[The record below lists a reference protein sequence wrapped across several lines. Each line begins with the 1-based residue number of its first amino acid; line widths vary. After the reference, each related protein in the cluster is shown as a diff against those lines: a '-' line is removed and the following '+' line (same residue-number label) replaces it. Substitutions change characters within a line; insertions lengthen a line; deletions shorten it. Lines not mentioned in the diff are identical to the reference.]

1 MRWLP
6 AFVSALVASTTGV
19 LAAKRSSE
27 ERFASFHTKALAAS
41 SAVKLTDASFRELT
55 SGPRDYSV
63 AVLLNALDNR
73 YGCQMCREFQ
83 PEWDLLAKSWTK
95 ADKKADSRLV
105 FATLD
110 FSDGRDVFMSFGL
123 QTAPVVFYYPPTTGL
138 HAAKTKDPIRYDFV
152 NGFQSA
158 EQMHAWIARNTPNRP
173 APPVQR
179 PINYLKW
186 VVTTTILL
194 GGGTSAFVA
203 WPYVL
208 PVLQNRNVWA
218 AVSLISILVFT
229 SGQMF
234 NHIRK
239 VPYVGVDQRGGLTYF
254 AAGFQNQFGME
265 TQFVAAMCTSP
276 PPPLLCTYPNTPQN
290 RRRPRLLS
298 HVPRHQGPA
307 HRRPKGAERGRL
319 CLGRHPLFHVQLPVE
334 HLPRQ
339 ERRLPLCAA
348 ALHVAIPE
356 IRDARRRRQQAR
368 THAHYHLTGT
378 KWGNK
383 SERDERREDD
393 QTCTHRYLYSGC
405 AAS

>member
-95 ADKKADSRLV
+95 GDKKADSRLV

-276 PPPLLCTYPNTPQN
+276 PPPFYVHILTHPKTDGVLAFSAMCLAIKVPRIADPKVQN
-290 RRRPRLLS
+290 VAVFAWAGILFFMYSFLLS
-298 HVPRHQGPA
+298 IFRVKNAGYPFA
-307 HRRPKGAERGRL
+307 
-319 CLGRHPLFHVQLPVE
+319 LP
-334 HLPRQ
+334 PFM
-339 ERRLPLCAA
+339 
-348 ALHVAIPE
+348 
-356 IRDARRRRQQAR
+356 
-368 THAHYHLTGT
+368 
-378 KWGNK
+378 
-383 SERDERREDD
+383 
-393 QTCTHRYLYSGC
+393 
-405 AAS
+405 